1 MSDRNTYYGRSDNR
15 SLYHF
20 NPFHDRLGRFA
31 SSRSGSTGGYTLR
44 YTQKLA
50 RAQSREREKESRV
63 QARESIRSKR
73 SQTRAV
79 DDPRNMS
86 TKDLQEANKR
96 AAAVRKYEQNYGDNR
111 LETART
117 VTNEATSA
125 VNRLRNSNRE
135 AMAQEQRNRPRMD
148 LSHMTDQQLRER
160 INRENLE
167 RQYNQLFND
176 KPAVSR
182 GRQQVDAVLEVTGD
196 VLHVAETAVGL
207 AILMH
212 TLKNRKAP
220 K

>member
-1 MSDRNTYYGRSDNR
+1 MTDRNTYYGRSDNR

-31 SSRSGSTGGYTLR
+31 SSRSGSVGRNRSAERIAKATTR
-44 YTQKLA
+44 HE
-50 RAQSREREKESRV
+50 RAAAKAAS
-63 QARESIRSKR
+63 
-73 SQTRAV
+73 
-79 DDPRNMS
+79 DPRNMS

-96 AAAVRKYEQNYGDNR
+96 AAAVRKYQQNYGDNR

-182 GRQQVDAVLEVTGD
+182 GRQRVDAVLEVTGD